1 MEKSPWFKCH
11 RVDRANSD
19 RAVDVLLA
27 VLLSDD
33 GIDDDDKGGDGGGD
47 DDDVVSIHNDAI
59 DHNLKSTFARKH
71 LLLKK
76 LTTSFVST
84 WTGRN
89 QGEGGHFIYVKYT
102 F

>member
-1 MEKSPWFKCH
+1 MEKSPWFKRD
-11 RVDRANSD
+11 RVDCANPD

-33 GIDDDDKGGDGGGD
+33 GIDDDDKGGYGSGD

-59 DHNLKSTFARKH
+59 DQNPKRTFARKH

>member
-1 MEKSPWFKCH
+1 M
-11 RVDRANSD
+11 
-19 RAVDVLLA
+19 DVLLA

-59 DHNLKSTFARKH
+59 DHNLTFARKH